1 MFKRTKGYFLL
12 TMLVLTG
19 LAGRMHTN
27 ILTTKERH
35 TLVTELKS
43 SKNDFLNSIE
53 NLSAKQLNYKPS
65 KNELS
70 IKQYAYKL
78 IAVENSLW
86 MSAKASLKSEPASV
100 KKTVLNDE
108 ALYSL
113 PQQKTIQCNEIKFT
127 NIKEALKFYKNNQSE
142 MLKYV
147 HTSTE
152 NVRAHISITYE
163 GNFDAYQLMLLNT
176 AFAKFY
182 TQQIEKLKASPNFP
196 K

>member
-12 TMLVLTG
+12 IMLVLTG
-19 LAGRMHTN
+19 LAGRMHTD

-43 SKNDFLNSIE
+43 SRNDFFKAVDG
-53 NLSAKQLNYKPS
+53 LSPKQLNFRAG

-70 IKQYAYKL
+70 IKDCIYKL
-78 IAVENSLW
+78 TSIENNLWTAAKTSL
-86 MSAKASLKSEPASV
+86 SQDTSSI
-100 KKTVLNDE
+100 KKTISNDE
-108 ALYSL
+108 ML
-113 PQQKTIQCNEIKFT
+113 PSVVQKKPFQCKELKFK
-127 NIKEALKFYKNNQSE
+127 NIKESLKFYKDEKAE

-147 HTSTE
+147 HTSTQ
-152 NVRAHISITYE
+152 NVRVHVGTTCI

-176 AFAKFY
+176 IFTKYY
-182 TQQIEKLKASPNFP
+182 TQQIEIIKNHPNFP